1 MFERIAMRLYSLLY
15 VRIAMFA
22 GLEIYFDEVDYYTA
36 EGDETGLSGISLSLR
51 ETQVPFCMEVIPTT
65 IDVAKYQYNL
75 TAFFSLDLIEEDD
88 KAQSGE
94 TYIGVCNS
102 FNTHV
107 RAA

>member
-1 MFERIAMRLYSLLY
+1 MFERIAMRVYSLLY
-15 VRIAMFA
+15 VRITMHA
-22 GLEIYFDEVDYYTA
+22 GLDIFFDEEDYSTS

-65 IDVAKYQYNL
+65 IDVAKHQYNL
-75 TAFFSLDLIEEDD
+75 TAFFSLDLIEDDD
-88 KAQSGE
+88 KAQAGE
-94 TYIGVCNS
+94 TYIGICNS